1 MQLKYDCLWFRWAA
15 YIIPGQCLSLDVLP
29 HSSSSYIDTICKQQ
43 RLAMAI
49 QHLLLIVFMVYIL
62 QAATSDTAYD
72 LLAKNNFPRALLP
85 LGVKS
90 YVNHDGGAVEVTL
103 PASCDFN
110 VTVAGGSH
118 KIRFDSI
125 VSGVIQ
131 PGSITQLGRRQ
142 DPVWVAFSCI
152 PYGST
157 CRWQA

>member
-15 YIIPGQCLSLDVLP
+15 YIIRGQCLSLDVLP

-43 RLAMAI
+43 QLAMAI
-49 QHLLLIVFMVYIL
+49 QHLLIVVFMASIL
-62 QAATSDTAYD
+62 QAATCDTAYI
-72 LLAKNNFPRALLP
+72 LWWKTTSRRLSWLWAWSRTWTMGAP
-85 LGVKS
+85 LRWHS
-90 YVNHDGGAVEVTL
+90 
-103 PASCDFN
+103 ASFDFN
-110 VTVAGGSH
+110 VTVAGGAH

-131 PGSITQLGRRQ
+131 PGSITQLWRRQ